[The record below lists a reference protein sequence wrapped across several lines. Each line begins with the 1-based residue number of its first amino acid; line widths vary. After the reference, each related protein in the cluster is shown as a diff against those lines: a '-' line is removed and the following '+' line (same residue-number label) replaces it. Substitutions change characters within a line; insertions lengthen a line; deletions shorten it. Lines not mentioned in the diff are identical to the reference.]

1 MPTLWNFRRFALKIG
16 HSLIPFISGLLGGG
30 GGYWKF
36 RMSSIGGGGGG
47 VINNAIKMDGKAS
60 ASLTLGIDIGTSS
73 IKTALMCNTSEL
85 IVAQNTI
92 EHRAEVVSEK
102 NVMNWRE
109 QSVQELLVALDR
121 CIKLLPDDTSKLVK
135 DIVVCGQMHGCVLWN
150 SQSIC
155 TIENFAEG
163 NLIQTGVSSLITW
176 EDQRCSNEFL
186 SSLPKSNLPLAS
198 GFGCVTLF
206 WLQRHEPKIIDRF
219 DHAGTIMDL
228 VVSYLCGTSQVYIST
243 QNACSWGYYDI
254 ENKEWEIEK

>member
-1 MPTLWNFRRFALKIG
+1 M
-16 HSLIPFISGLLGGG
+16 
-30 GGYWKF
+30 
-36 RMSSIGGGGGG
+36 GGGGGG
-47 VINNAIKMDGKAS
+47 VLEIPHVLYRGGGGINNAIKMDGKAS

-102 NVMNWRE
+102 NMMNWRE

-219 DHAGTIMDL
+219 DNAGTIMDL